1 MKQEL
6 KSTNFAIV
14 LSDNFGN
21 GMQGNGLTGNGI
33 GGNGLS
39 CKEILDD
46 IIASEIEDIK
56 SEA

>member
-6 KSTNFAIV
+6 KSVEFAIV

-33 GGNGLS
+33 SGNGLS
-39 CKEILDD
+39 CKEILED
-46 IIASEIEDIK
+46 IIKSEIEDIK
-56 SEA
+56 N